1 MRWMYNCFFNSKMLM
16 LMVAIGSD
24 YHFEEKKINK
34 PIWVFSWNTQYVHN
48 CIRSISFKNKK
59 KLIIKSRLLSIWSMT
74 MNPFYFWYRYI
85 FWLMITFILII
96 YQEAQWPH
104 LSTIAFSLIK
114 SAFGYLLYRISG
126 SAWTIYQ
133 SRSFT
138 NKTRAG
144 FQNFSPYILMLNINP
159 LLFLGFF
166 SVVKWRNISFSVLL
180 LMLKFTPPRT
190 PGLWHHPTPG
200 DIQT

>member
-1 MRWMYNCFFNSKMLM
+1 
-16 LMVAIGSD
+16 
-24 YHFEEKKINK
+24 
-34 PIWVFSWNTQYVHN
+34 
-48 CIRSISFKNKK
+48 
-59 KLIIKSRLLSIWSMT
+59 MT

-104 LSTIAFSLIK
+104 LSNNSIHPNQICFRV
-114 SAFGYLLYRISG
+114 LLYRISG

-159 LLFLGFF
+159 LLFLVFFF
-166 SVVKWRNISFSVLL
+166 SCEEKKYLFFCFASYVKI
-180 LMLKFTPPRT
+180 
-190 PGLWHHPTPG
+190 HPTPNPRIVVPSYPRRYTDLKDDTNWG
-200 DIQT
+200 YFTQLQVLAHYGNIVFKGRPGF

>member
-74 MNPFYFWYRYI
+74 MNRFYFWYRYI

-104 LSTIAFSLIK
+104 LSNNSIHPNQICFWVFI
-114 SAFGYLLYRISG
+114 I
-126 SAWTIYQ
+126 
-133 SRSFT
+133 
-138 NKTRAG
+138 
-144 FQNFSPYILMLNINP
+144 PNIWICMDN
-159 LLFLGFF
+159 L
-166 SVVKWRNISFSVLL
+166 SK
-180 LMLKFTPPRT
+180 
-190 PGLWHHPTPG
+190 
-200 DIQT
+200 

>member
-1 MRWMYNCFFNSKMLM
+1 
-16 LMVAIGSD
+16 
-24 YHFEEKKINK
+24 
-34 PIWVFSWNTQYVHN
+34 
-48 CIRSISFKNKK
+48 
-59 KLIIKSRLLSIWSMT
+59 MT
-74 MNPFYFWYRYI
+74 MNPFYFWYRYV

-104 LSTIAFSLIK
+104 LSNNSIHPNQICFRV
-114 SAFGYLLYRISG
+114 LLYRISG

-144 FQNFSPYILMLNINP
+144 FQIFSPYILMLNINP
-159 LLFLGFF
+159 LLFLVFF
-166 SVVKWRNISFSVLL
+166 SVVKRKNIFFSVLL

-190 PGLWHHPTPG
+190 PGLWPHPTPG